1 MRDKEISITPSIL
14 DRLIDLEPRIS
25 TEPSRSRLSRL
36 ADLKQSVRRD
46 LEWLLNTRCILAG
59 EVEERLEEVNSS
71 LAIYGLPDFTGLAA
85 KDTLEQRRMQESIE
99 NAIRLF
105 EPRFLGV
112 QVTLEPP
119 AKTDKQLTFRI
130 EASLDVE
137 PAPEPVV
144 FDTVLQVGGGGFAV
158 VEK

>member
-1 MRDKEISITPSIL
+1 LRDKEIGLTPSII
-14 DRLIDLEPRIS
+14 DRLIDLDPRVS
-25 TEPSRSRLSRL
+25 TEPPRSRLSRL

-46 LEWLLNTRCILAG
+46 LEWLLNTRCFLAS
-59 EVEERLEEVNSS
+59 EVDENLDEVNSS
-71 LAIYGLPDFTGLAA
+71 LAVYGLPDFTSISAKDPLEQKRMLAA
-85 KDTLEQRRMQESIE
+85 IE

-112 QVTLEPP
+112 KVTFERVQN
-119 AKTDKQLTFRI
+119 TDKQLTFRI

-137 PAPEPVV
+137 PVPEPIV
-144 FDTVLQVGGGGFAV
+144 FDTVLQVGGSGFDV

>member
-14 DRLIDLEPRIS
+14 DRLIDLEPRIP
-25 TEPSRSRLSRL
+25 TEPPRSRLSRL
-36 ADLKQSVRRD
+36 TDLKQSVRRD
-46 LEWLLNTRCILAG
+46 LEWLLNTRCPLAD

-71 LAIYGLPDFTGLAA
+71 LAVYGLPDFTGLAA
-85 KDTLEQRRMQESIE
+85 KDALEQKRMQDAIE

-112 QVTLEPP
+112 QVTLDTVTN
-119 AKTDKQLTFRI
+119 TDKQLTFRI

-137 PAPEPVV
+137 PVPEPIV
-144 FDTVLQVGGGGFAV
+144 FDTVLQVGGSGFAV
-158 VEK
+158 LEK